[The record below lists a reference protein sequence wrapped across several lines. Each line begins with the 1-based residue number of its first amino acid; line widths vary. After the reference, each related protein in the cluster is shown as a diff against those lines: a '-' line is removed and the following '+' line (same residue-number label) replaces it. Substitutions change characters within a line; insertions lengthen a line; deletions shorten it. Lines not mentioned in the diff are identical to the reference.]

1 MKKGTKIWL
10 GIAVVLILAG
20 IGLCLAAFAMGLN
33 YKDLS
38 GMADHGIV
46 HFDEWFD
53 DVQLDSI
60 DVTSDNKSVE
70 NTNPTDALMIELDYG
85 KLTILSTDRS
95 NAYLEVSTKEDEKYF
110 RFNESNQ
117 TIRVNTLDNIIGIH
131 STDSPEATL
140 YIPEN
145 TSFEYIEISVDA
157 GSCSIQT
164 VLNTRQLHVDVDA
177 GNVSVQKMNA
187 DWLEFDCDAGN
198 ISFEGQAV
206 SGGTVEVAAGN
217 IDLNINEKKFEDYNY
232 TIEVS
237 VGDLII
243 NDQNF
248 SGIHGNYNIEN
259 HAEGTW
265 IFNCDLGKIQMN
277 IQP

>member
-1 MKKGTKIWL
+1 MKKRTKIWL
-10 GIAVVLILAG
+10 GLAMILIFAG
-20 IGLCLAAFAMGLN
+20 ISLCLAAFAMGLN

-38 GMADHGIV
+38 GMAYHGV
-46 HFDEWFD
+46 FHFDEWFD

-70 NTNPTDALMIELDYG
+70 NTNQADALMIELDYG

-110 RFNESNQ
+110 RFNESNR
-117 TIRVNTLDNIIGIH
+117 TIRVYTPDNIIGIH

-145 TSFEYIEISVDA
+145 ISFEYIEISVEA

-164 VLNTRQLHVDVDA
+164 ALDAHQLHIDVDA
-177 GNVSVQKMNA
+177 GNVSVEKMNA

-217 IDLNINEKKFEDYNY
+217 IDLNINGKEFEDYNY

-259 HAEGTW
+259 HAEGIW
-265 IFNCDLGKIQMN
+265 ILNCDLGKIQMN
-277 IQP
+277 IQS

>member
-1 MKKGTKIWL
+1 MKKRTKIWL
-10 GIAVVLILAG
+10 GLAMILIFAG
-20 IGLCLAAFAMGLN
+20 ISLCLAAFAMGLN

-38 GMADHGIV
+38 GMAYHGV
-46 HFDEWFD
+46 FHFDEWFD
-53 DVQLDSI
+53 DDQLDLKDAST
-60 DVTSDNKSVE
+60 DKKNTE
-70 NTNPTDALMIELDYG
+70 NADQADALMIALDYG

-95 NAYLEVSTKEDEKYF
+95 KPYLEVNTKEDEKYF
-110 RFNESNQ
+110 HFNETNQ
-117 TIRVNTLDNIIGIH
+117 SIRVYTPDNIIGIH

-145 TSFEYIEISVDA
+145 ISFEYIEISVEA

-164 VLNTRQLHVDVDA
+164 VLDTHQLHVDVEA
-177 GNVSVQKMNA
+177 GNISVQKMNA
-187 DWLEFDCDAGN
+187 DWLELECDAGN
-198 ISFEGQAV
+198 ISFDGQAV

-217 IDLNINEKKFEDYNY
+217 VDLNIHGKKFEDYNY

-259 HAEGTW
+259 HAKGTW
-265 IFNCDLGKIQMN
+265 MLNCDLGKIQMN

>member
-1 MKKGTKIWL
+1 MKKRTKIWL

-38 GMADHGIV
+38 GVANQDIFHI
-46 HFDEWFD
+46 DEWFD

-60 DVTSDNKSVE
+60 DVTTDNKYVE
-70 NTNPTDALMIELDYG
+70 NTNQAYTLMIELDYG
-85 KLTILSTDRS
+85 KVTILPTDCS
-95 NAYLEVSTKEDEKYF
+95 NAYLEVSTNEDEKYF
-110 RFNESNQ
+110 RFNESNK
-117 TIRVNTLDNIIGIH
+117 TIRVNTPDHIIGIH

-145 TSFEYIEISVDA
+145 VYFEYIEISVDA
-157 GSCSIQT
+157 GSCFIQSA
-164 VLNTRQLHVDVDA
+164 LDARQLHVDVDA

-187 DWLEFDCDAGN
+187 DWLEFECDAGN

-217 IDLNINEKKFEDYNY
+217 IDLNINGKKFEGYNY